1 MAVLLGAS
9 LAGCGA
15 KSGSASADSDVD
27 YIKGKKTLI
36 VGITDFAPMDYKDD
50 DGNWIGFDASRILPR
65 WIIRMMTA
73 TGSVLTRI
81 WRRR

>member
-27 YIKGKKTLI
+27 YIKGKITLK
-36 VGITDFAPMDYKDD
+36 G
-50 DGNWIGFDASRILPR
+50 
-65 WIIRMMTA
+65 
-73 TGSVLTRI
+73 
-81 WRRR
+81 RRR